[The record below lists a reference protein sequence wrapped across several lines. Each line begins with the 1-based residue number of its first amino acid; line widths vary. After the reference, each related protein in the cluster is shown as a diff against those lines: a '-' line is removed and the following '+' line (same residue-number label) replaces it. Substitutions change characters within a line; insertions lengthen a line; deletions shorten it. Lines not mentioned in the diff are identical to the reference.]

1 MKKLEKFIKRNNMDS
16 LLKIKRLL
24 IEIINEVDNLIDES
38 SSENELIIFK
48 KDFHKIKFIE
58 KLNSY
63 RLLYEYD
70 NFAKFELF
78 SSNSSNDERYKY
90 LTKLNYQLITGDLE
104 KLILVRIDGEINFR
118 IEEERNTI
126 IRKLYLKE

>member
-1 MKKLEKFIKRNNMDS
+1 MDS